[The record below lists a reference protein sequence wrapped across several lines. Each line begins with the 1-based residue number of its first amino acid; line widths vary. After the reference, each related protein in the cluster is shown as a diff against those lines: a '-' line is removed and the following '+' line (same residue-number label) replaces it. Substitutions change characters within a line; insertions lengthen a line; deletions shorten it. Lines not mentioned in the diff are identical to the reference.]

1 MVEEATTTGP
11 AGPISSGASGPD
23 GREAAAEGERAQ
35 RFREDL
41 TKMHVPGTS
50 TSRERN
56 LARLGAV
63 LLVAG
68 PVWVIVCYFISHSAT
83 SSLQQ
88 NDALV
93 GAVFGLSLTVVGL
106 ALFLRYAGAR
116 FLRFWLARISYEQHL
131 HTTQVVEAIRREG

>member
-1 MVEEATTTGP
+1 MVQEATSAGP
-11 AGPISSGASGPD
+11 ADSRDGGGSG
-23 GREAAAEGERAQ
+23 EAERAQ

-41 TKMHVPGTS
+41 SKMQVPGTS
-50 TSRERN
+50 TARERN
-56 LARLGAV
+56 LARLGGL

-68 PVWVIVCYFISHSAT
+68 PVWVIVCYFISHGAT

-106 ALFLRYAGAR
+106 ALFVRYAGAR
-116 FLRFWLARISYEQHL
+116 FLRFWLARLSYEQHR
-131 HTTQVVEAIRREG
+131 HTAQVVEAIRRED

>member
-1 MVEEATTTGP
+1 MEESMV
-11 AGPISSGASGPD
+11 S
-23 GREAAAEGERAQ
+23 EAAPGESQGAEPERAQ
-35 RFREDL
+35 RFRDDL

-63 LLVAG
+63 LLVGG
-68 PVWVIVCYFISHSAT
+68 PVWVVVCYFISHSAE

-116 FLRFWLARISYEQHL
+116 FLRFWLARLSYEQHL
-131 HTTQVVEAIRREG
+131 HTEQVVGAIRRDG